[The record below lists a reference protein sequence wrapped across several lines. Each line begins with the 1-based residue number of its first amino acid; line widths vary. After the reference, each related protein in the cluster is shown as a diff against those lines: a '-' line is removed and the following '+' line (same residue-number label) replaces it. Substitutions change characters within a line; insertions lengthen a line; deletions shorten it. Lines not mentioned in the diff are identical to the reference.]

1 MRASIPLLLLF
12 AWLAAPVSAAPKLD
26 RERISKLISGQLE
39 PKEAAAAWR
48 KRKLSPEAALEA
60 LRKRKPKPQARPGLH
75 EVELSDGN
83 GRQSSAFLHVPRQ
96 AYKKGRYR
104 VLIMLHGIGGN
115 SKGGFELAAS
125 LAPKGTLVIG
135 PTALRPRGADKPED
149 LPDLPLLKPLLSRF
163 PLWWSYRERS
173 FPLQALRFLLQRFP
187 IDTDRV
193 VLIGY
198 SMGGFGTWNLGL
210 RFHERFAGA
219 SPMAG
224 GVSRQEF
231 APLGRD
237 QRTRHLLGNAR
248 MLPLFFL
255 HGDADSVVPVRFDRW
270 SAEDL
275 GQAGLPFV
283 YEEVP
288 QGKHVM
294 KDQLGRGP
302 LREKLVRWIAS
313 RERDPHP
320 RRVEHHAIAAYH
332 GAAYWVRLDE
342 LSAAKARVVAV
353 ARKQTIRVVCEG
365 VKTLTLHLD
374 PELVDPDK
382 TVKVFV
388 NGRGLFKGKVK
399 PSCEAVAETFAR
411 SGDPTLTYAHGLRL
425 ELPQGLPQPQA
436 ADWALR

>member
-1 MRASIPLLLLF
+1 MRALSLLILL
-12 AWLAAPVSAAPKLD
+12 WLAAPAGAAPKLD
-26 RERISKLISGQLE
+26 PERVADLISGKLE
-39 PKEAAAAWR
+39 PAEAAAAWR
-48 KRKLSPEAALEA
+48 ERGLSPEAALEA
-60 LRKRKPKPQARPGLH
+60 LRKRKLRPQVRPGLH
-75 EVELSDGN
+75 EVELTDGHE
-83 GRQSSAFLHVPRQ
+83 RQSSAYLHVPSK

-135 PTALRPRGADKPED
+135 PTALKPRGADKPED
-149 LPDLPLLKPLLSRF
+149 LPDLPLLKPLLSKF

-187 IDTDRV
+187 VDTDRV

-288 QGKHVM
+288 QGEHVM
-294 KDQLGRGP
+294 SDQLGRGP
-302 LREKLVRWIAS
+302 LREKLIRWIAS
-313 RERDPHP
+313 QEREAHP

-342 LSAAKARVVAV
+342 LSGAKARVVAV

-365 VKTLTLHLD
+365 VKTLSLHLD
-374 PELVDPDK
+374 PELVDPGK

-388 NGRGLFKGKVK
+388 NGRGLFKGKVA
-399 PSCEAVAETFAR
+399 PRLEAVAETFAR
-411 SGDPTLTYAHGLRL
+411 SGDVALTYAHQLRL
-425 ELPQGLPQPQA
+425 ELPGDLPSPQA
-436 ADWALR
+436 GDWGLR